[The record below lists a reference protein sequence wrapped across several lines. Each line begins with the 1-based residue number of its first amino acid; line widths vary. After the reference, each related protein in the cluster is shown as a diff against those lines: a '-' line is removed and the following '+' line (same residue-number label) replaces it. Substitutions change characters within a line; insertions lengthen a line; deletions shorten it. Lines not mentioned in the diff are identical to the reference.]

1 MGTLLNPMFFSPA
14 RGPCNAL
21 TSLHKPDAVLITGST
36 GALSALQEVLGTIQH
51 LPVPILV
58 AIHTPVEARDTL
70 AQVLMPARPTDF
82 CLPKPKGSKR
92 IGVCTARTGHP
103 FEKGE
108 GDEVRVRLHEQN
120 APSALA
126 PSGDRFLISAAHVF
140 GYPLAVILSGYG
152 NDGYKAAS
160 LYTKKDFPVLIQE
173 PASAAQPEIPLSIAS
188 AAPRAPLMSVRGI
201 ARTVHQAFY
210 LGTFFFGGATIA

>member
-1 MGTLLNPMFFSPA
+1 MQRAYIT
-14 RGPCNAL
+14 
-21 TSLHKPDAVLITGST
+21 HKPDAVLITGST

-70 AQVLMPARPTDF
+70 AQVLNCQHGPPIFAYPNQRVQNGLVFAPPGQDI
-82 CLPKPKGSKR
+82 LLK
-92 IGVCTARTGHP
+92 
-103 FEKGE
+103 KGE

-126 PSGDRFLISAAHVF
+126 PSGDASLISAAHVF

-210 LGTFFFGGATIA
+210 